1 MSGRVAADFA
11 ASPNLC
17 SLDHIAAASYT
28 QEFVHSDE
36 GRTKPSLGS
45 LLGCEAQILQ
55 LDVLDIHMDF

>member
-1 MSGRVAADFA
+1 MHRCFHA
-11 ASPNLC
+11 
-17 SLDHIAAASYT
+17 